1 MKIEDAVYLAADPR
15 LGAIAP
21 WACERASGRS
31 DRAESEPTPNS
42 NFFVQ
47 PELFRLP
54 LETRE
59 QGYCAARQRP
69 TIDPCCKVEPEQHL
83 WNVCMDTASSN
94 YDSVEWITFLLFG
107 VLAFA
112 ATVSS
117 FSELFYLITSGSV
130 EHTVRALLTR

>member
-1 MKIEDAVYLAADPR
+1 MKIEDALYLGRSSQAGR
-15 LGAIAP
+15 HSP
-21 WACERASGRS
+21 WPCERASRRFA
-31 DRAESEPTPNS
+31 RAETEPTPNS
-42 NFFVQ
+42 DFFVP
-47 PELFRLP
+47 PEQFRLP

-69 TIDPCCKVEPEQHL
+69 TIDPCCRVEPEQHL
-83 WNVCMDTASSN
+83 WKVCMDTASSN
-94 YDSVEWITFLLFG
+94 CDSVEWITFLLFG

-117 FSELFYLITSGSV
+117 FSELFHLICSGSV